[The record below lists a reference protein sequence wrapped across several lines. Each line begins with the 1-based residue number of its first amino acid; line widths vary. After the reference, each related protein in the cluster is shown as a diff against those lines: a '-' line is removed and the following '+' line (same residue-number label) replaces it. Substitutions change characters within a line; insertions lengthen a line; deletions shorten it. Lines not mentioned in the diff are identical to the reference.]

1 LVVSALFIFDL
12 SWKLDPSMVA
22 SDALLSTLAMKAARV
37 WFGVLQG
44 GVNAKQ
50 TKRITRVTLFGSF
63 YFSRVRARNV

>member
-1 LVVSALFIFDL
+1 
-12 SWKLDPSMVA
+12 MVA